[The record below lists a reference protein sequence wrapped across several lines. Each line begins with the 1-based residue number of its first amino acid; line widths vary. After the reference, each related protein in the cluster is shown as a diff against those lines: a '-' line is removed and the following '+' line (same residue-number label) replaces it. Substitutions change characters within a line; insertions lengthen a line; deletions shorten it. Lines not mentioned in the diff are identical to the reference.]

1 MDRRIVSLLLLSV
14 LIALDPEPM
23 PGQDAQ
29 PHPNLMEMSLED
41 LMKVDVDSVYG
52 ASGYKQK
59 VSDAPASITIIT
71 ADEIRR
77 HGYRTLADILRN
89 VPGFYVTY
97 DRDYNYLGERGF
109 GPPGDYNSRFL
120 LLVDGHRVNDNIYD
134 QAFIGTDFPVDV
146 DLIDRIEVIRGPN
159 SSLYIASA
167 LLGVINVVTKPVR
180 DAQNLTVS
188 AELASYGTFKSQLT
202 YGHHFRNG
210 LEMLLSGSYYNSHG
224 EDAIYFPEFFNP
236 GTNYGIAQNADDDE
250 YGHLFADLTYGHLR
264 LEAVY
269 GSREKGVPTG
279 AFGTVFDDSA
289 SRTIDTR
296 QYVDLKY
303 GRNFGSDWGVMGR
316 VYIDSY
322 PYHSTFA
329 YDLSAFGGPS
339 RMAVNTYGPGQW
351 WGAEGAVSKKLLGHH
366 TLVVGAEFRDNFRQD
381 MRMVE
386 NLGQTSLPVANVQT
400 SSTIAGF
407 YAQDEISLHRNLTL
421 DLGLRYDQYS
431 TFGGTT
437 NPRAALIYQPFEKTT
452 LKLLYGQS
460 FRAPNAYEMFFQST
474 NPYFQAMLPNGNP
487 NLKPETA
494 RTMELVF
501 EQDVSHQFLFV
512 VSGYYYP
519 IRGLISAETNPI
531 TGGYAYQNSQ
541 HVNLRGT
548 EITLK
553 RQARSGLEAGV
564 SLTLQNAQTG
574 NGEPPLTNSPNTLVQ
589 ANLSVPLFHRKLYA
603 STDIDYVS
611 RRSTLQGNFAEAY
624 AVPNFT
630 LFSNAFR
637 HWEVS
642 VSLYNAFNQRFGD
655 PAGPNDPE
663 DIIIQDGRNFWV
675 RFAYHF

>member
-1 MDRRIVSLLLLSV
+1 MDKRIVSMLLLS
-14 LIALDPEPM
+14 LFISLAPAPL
-23 PGQDAQ
+23 PGQDTQ
-29 PHPNLMEMSLED
+29 PHPNLMDMSLEE
-41 LMKVDVDSVYG
+41 LMNVEVDSVYG

-97 DRDYNYLGERGF
+97 DRTYDYLGERGF

-120 LLVDGHRVNDNIYD
+120 LLVDGHRVNDNIFD
-134 QAFIGTDFPVDV
+134 QAFIGTDFPVDI

-159 SSLYIASA
+159 SSLYVASA

-180 DAQNLTVS
+180 DAQNLTAS

-224 EDAIYFPEFFNP
+224 QDAIYFPEFFNP
-236 GTNYGIAQNADDDE
+236 ASNYGITQNADYDE
-250 YGHLFADLTYGHLR
+250 YGHFFADLSYGHFR
-264 LEAVY
+264 LEGVY

-279 AFGTVFDDSA
+279 AYGSLFDDSA
-289 SRTIDTR
+289 NRCIDTR

-303 GRNFGSDWGVMGR
+303 ERNLGSDWGLMGR
-316 VYIDSY
+316 VYIDRY
-322 PYHSTFA
+322 PYNDTFIF
-329 YDLSAFGGPS
+329 DLSSFGGPS
-339 RMAVNTYGPGQW
+339 RAVFNAQGPGEW
-351 WGAEGAVSKKLLGHH
+351 WGAEGAASKKLLGNQ
-366 TLVVGAEFRDNFRQD
+366 TLVVGAEFRDNFQQD
-381 MRMVE
+381 MVN
-386 NLGQTSLPVANVQT
+386 NLVQPSLPVANVRT
-400 SSTIAGF
+400 SSTIAGV
-407 YAQDEISLHRNLTL
+407 YAQDEIPLHRGLVLN
-421 DLGLRYDQYS
+421 LGLRYDQYS
-431 TFGGTT
+431 TFGGTV

-452 LKLLYGQS
+452 VKLLYGQS
-460 FRAPNAYEMFFQST
+460 FRAPNAYELYFQST
-474 NPYFQAMLPNGNP
+474 NPYFQALLPNGNP

-494 RTMELVF
+494 KTTELVV
-501 EQDVSHQFLFV
+501 EQDLSHQFRFA

-519 IRGLISAETNPI
+519 IRGLINAQSDPT
-531 TGGYAYQNSQ
+531 TGAYEYQNSQ
-541 HVNLRGT
+541 RVNLRGA
-548 EITLK
+548 EISLK

-564 SLTLQNAQTG
+564 SLSLQDAQTG
-574 NGEPPLTNSPNTLVQ
+574 HGGPPLANSPHTLVQ
-589 ANLSVPLFHRKLYA
+589 ADLSVPLFHKQLYA
-603 STDIDYVS
+603 STDINYVS
-611 RRSTLQGNFAEAY
+611 RRNTLQGNFAQAY

-637 HWEVS
+637 HWELS

-655 PAGPNDPE
+655 PAGPDNPE
-663 DIIIQDGRNFWV
+663 DIITQDGRNFRV

>member
-1 MDRRIVSLLLLSV
+1 MD
-14 LIALDPEPM
+14 
-23 PGQDAQ
+23 
-29 PHPNLMEMSLED
+29 MSLED
-41 LMKVDVDSVYG
+41 LMNVEVDSVYG

-97 DRDYNYLGERGF
+97 DRTYDYLGERGF

-120 LLVDGHRVNDNIYD
+120 LLVDGHRVNDNIFD

-146 DLIDRIEVIRGPN
+146 DLIDRIEIIRGPN

-188 AELASYGTFKSQLT
+188 AELASYGTLKTQLT
-202 YGHHFRNG
+202 YGHHFRDG

-224 EDAIYFPEFFNP
+224 QDAIYFPEFFNP
-236 GTNYGIAQNADDDE
+236 ATHYGIAQNADYDE
-250 YGHLFADLTYGHLR
+250 YGHFFANLSYGHFR
-264 LEAVY
+264 LEGVY

-279 AFGTVFDDSA
+279 AYGSVFDDA
-289 SRTIDTR
+289 ANRTIDTR
-296 QYVDLKY
+296 QYLDLRY
-303 GRNFGSDWGVMGR
+303 DRNFGSDWGLMGR
-316 VYIDSY
+316 VYIDRY
-322 PYHSTFA
+322 PYNDTFIF
-329 YDLSAFGGPS
+329 DLSSFGGPS
-339 RMAVNTYGPGQW
+339 RAVFNAHGPGEW
-351 WGAEGAVSKKLLGHH
+351 WGAEGAASKKLPGNQ

-381 MRMVE
+381 MVN
-386 NLGQTSLPVANVQT
+386 NLVQPSLPVANVRA
-400 SSTIAGF
+400 SSTIAGV
-407 YAQDEISLHRNLTL
+407 YAQDEISLHRGLVL

-431 TFGGTT
+431 TFGGTA

-452 LKLLYGQS
+452 LKFLYGQS
-460 FRAPNAYEMFFQST
+460 FRAPNAYELYFQST
-474 NPYFQAMLPNGNP
+474 NPYFQALLPNGNP
-487 NLKPETA
+487 NLMPETA
-494 RTMELVF
+494 RTTELVV
-501 EQDVSHQFLFV
+501 EQNLSHQFLFS

-519 IRGLISAETNPI
+519 IRGLISAETDPT
-531 TGGYAYQNSQ
+531 TGAYLYQNSH
-541 HVNLRGT
+541 HVNLQGT
-548 EITLK
+548 EISLK

-564 SLTLQNAQTG
+564 SLSLQNAQTG
-574 NGEPPLTNSPNTLVQ
+574 NDGPPLPNSPHTLAQ
-589 ANLSVPLFHRKLYA
+589 ANLSVPLFHRQLYA

-611 RRSTLQGNFAEAY
+611 RRNTLQGNFAQAY

-630 LFSNAFR
+630 LFSNALR

-655 PAGPNDPE
+655 PSGPDNPE
-663 DIIIQDGRNFWV
+663 DIITQDGRSFRV